1 MSGKFPKR
9 RYTFGVLTTL
19 QKDIFRSHYHAGLLS
34 GIFRRC
40 GETKIDLKLIPFPS
54 SGYSDLSSIFCE
66 HSLDG
71 LIILTWRWIH
81 PKIVQMIENA
91 HENRVVVVNDP
102 IPGLDVNMVCADVDA
117 GMRLAVRHLLKK
129 KIRSIGLLHGPQEV
143 CFKSNGKVV
152 KLPFIDTRLK
162 KGAFFSA
169 LKEKKITVKKSW
181 IRSAS
186 ANSEEAG
193 HCVMKKWLREKNLP
207 QAILCGNDDLAF
219 GVLKALKDLGLDC
232 PGEIA
237 VIGFDD
243 NDYAKRSTPPLTTVR
258 QPLVKM
264 GKDTVD
270 ILVAQISKV
279 TGAVIRKNYLPKL
292 IVRKSA

>member
-54 SGYSDLSSIFCE
+54 SGYSDLPAIFCE

-102 IPGLDVNMVCADVDA
+102 VPGLDVNMVCTDVDA
-117 GMRLAVRHLLKK
+117 GMRLAVRHLAQK
-129 KIRSIGLLHGPQEV
+129 KIRNIGLLHGPEEV
-143 CFKSNGKVV
+143 CFKPNGKTVCF
-152 KLPFIDTRLK
+152 PFIDTRLK
-162 KGAFFSA
+162 RSAFVSA
-169 LKEKKITVKKSW
+169 LKGKKITVKRNW

-193 HCVMKKWLREKNLP
+193 YRVMKKWLREKNLP
-207 QAILCGNDDLAF
+207 QGILCGNDDLAF
-219 GVLKALKDLGLDC
+219 GVLKALKDSGLEC
-232 PGEIA
+232 PGDIA

-243 NDYAKRSTPPLTTVR
+243 NDYAKRSTPSLTTVR

-270 ILVAQISKV
+270 ILIAQVSKV
-279 TGAVIRKNYLPKL
+279 TGAAKRKNYLPKL